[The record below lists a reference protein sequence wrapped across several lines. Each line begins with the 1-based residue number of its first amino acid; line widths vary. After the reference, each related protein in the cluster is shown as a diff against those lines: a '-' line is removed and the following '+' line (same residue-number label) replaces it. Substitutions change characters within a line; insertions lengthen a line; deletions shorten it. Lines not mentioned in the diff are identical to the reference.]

1 MPVTQISIGRFHH
14 FHLARQ
20 LERFGQLANIYTG
33 YPRFKLKDEPG
44 ISQTKIQSFPWIQT
58 PYMARGR
65 FKLDRWGWLNR
76 EWAWQAHQTLD
87 KYVASVLKTPTTLVA
102 LSGSGLYAGKRM
114 QELGGKFICDRG
126 SSHIRYQDAL
136 LREEYSRWGLPYKG
150 IDPRMIQKEEAEYE
164 SSDYITV
171 PSEFVRRSFITQG
184 VPESKLRKISYGAGL
199 ERFYRIE
206 QPSSKIFRILFVGA
220 FSLRK
225 GALDLLQ
232 AYKDFKHPR
241 KHLTIIG
248 SISPEIRPFL
258 KQYDFD
264 RVEYLGTIPNV
275 RLAAYYSRANVFI
288 LPSIEEGLAMVL
300 GEAMACGCPIIASS
314 NTGASDLFQHECE
327 GFIIPIRQP
336 DEIVSALEKLASNPE
351 LCAQMSAAALERVKN
366 IGGWNNYGEKW
377 INLLNKI
384 D

>member
-1 MPVTQISIGRFHH
+1 MSVTQISIGRFHH

-20 LERFGQLANIYTG
+20 LEYFGQLANIYTG
-33 YPRFKLKDEPG
+33 YPRFKLKDEFG
-44 ISQTKIQSFPWIQT
+44 IPQDKIKSFPWIQT
-58 PYMARGR
+58 PYMLRGR

-87 KYVASVLKTPTTLVA
+87 KYVASALKTPTTLVA

-126 SSHIRYQDAL
+126 SSHIRYQDNL
-136 LREEYSRWGLPYKG
+136 LREEYIRWGVPYEG

-171 PSEFVRRSFITQG
+171 PSEFVRQSFITQG
-184 VPESKLRKISYGAGL
+184 VPESKLRKIPYGAGL
-199 ERFYRIE
+199 ERFQRIV
-206 QPSSKIFRILFVGA
+206 QPPSKNFRILFVGA

-232 AYKDFKHPR
+232 AYKNFKHPR

-248 SISPEIRPFL
+248 SISPEVRSFL

-264 RVEYLGTIPNV
+264 RVEYLGMIPNV
-275 RLAAYYSRANVFI
+275 KLADYYSRANVLV

-327 GFIIPIRQP
+327 GFIVPIRQP
-336 DEIVSALEKLASNPE
+336 DEIVSALEELASNPE
-351 LCAQMSAAALERVKN
+351 LCTQMTAAALERVKS